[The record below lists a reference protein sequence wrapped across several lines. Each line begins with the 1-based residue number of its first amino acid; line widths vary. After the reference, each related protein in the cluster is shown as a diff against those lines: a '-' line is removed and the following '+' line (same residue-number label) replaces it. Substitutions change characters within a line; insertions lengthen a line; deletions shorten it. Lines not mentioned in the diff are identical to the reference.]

1 MNLATF
7 ALRPRFLNGLLT
19 LSILLLVIAF
29 SGCSRQSESTIWQ
42 YMPHMANTPNLKAMK
57 GYDGFGNGSSMM
69 MPPEHTIARGHRPY
83 RVENVED
90 ASRTL
95 VNPLP
100 RDQAS
105 INRGRKIFNIY
116 CATCHGERGYGD
128 GPIVNPFPI
137 PKSLQS
143 DDMLKW
149 KDGHL
154 FHVITMG
161 QGVMPSYAQQ
171 IQPEDRWAVIHY
183 VRALQRA
190 EHPTEEDVREFKK
203 RNAQK

>member
-1 MNLATF
+1 MNQFKYLFFFAVLALASSCSTK
-7 ALRPRFLNGLLT
+7 T
-19 LSILLLVIAF
+19 EKTVI
-29 SGCSRQSESTIWQ
+29 Q
-42 YMPHMANTPNLKAMK
+42 YMPHMSNTPILKAQR
-57 GYDGFGNGSSMM
+57 GYDGLGNGASVM
-69 MPPEHTIARGHRPY
+69 MPPEHTIARGHKPY
-83 RVENVED
+83 RMETPEE
-90 ASRTL
+90 AGAKL

-100 RDQAS
+100 RTKVVLEQ
-105 INRGRKIFNIY
+105 GKKIFNTY
-116 CATCHGERGYGD
+116 CIACHGPRGYGD
-128 GPIVNPFPI
+128 GPVVDPYPM

-143 DDMLKW
+143 ENMLTW

-190 EHPTEEDVREFKK
+190 EHPTEEDLRELKK
-203 RNAQK
+203 QVVKN

>member
-1 MNLATF
+1 MT
-7 ALRPRFLNGLLT
+7 ALKLLKHF
-19 LSILLLVIAF
+19 SILAALAGLAA
-29 SGCSRQSESTIWQ
+29 GCSQTTESTVWQ
-42 YMPHMANTPNLKAMK
+42 YMPHMANTPILKAMR
-57 GYDGFGNGSSMM
+57 GYDGFGNGSSML
-69 MPPEHTIARGHRPY
+69 MPPDHAIARGHKPY
-83 RVENVED
+83 RLETVEEAERV
-90 ASRTL
+90 L

-100 RDQAS
+100 RNEAS
-105 INRGRKIFNIY
+105 IQRGRKIFNVY
-116 CATCHGERGYGD
+116 CIACHGERGYGD

-149 KDGHL
+149 KDGHI
-154 FHVITMG
+154 FHVITKG

-190 EHPTEEDVREFKK
+190 EHPTDEDVREFKK
-203 RNAQK
+203 RTAQ